1 MSEQRCS
8 GWLQRVA
15 AYLEDIHQHTT
26 GHATTSRDP
35 SLITQ
40 GSPSEPCKRQIIY
53 MSTTTHLGRLRAWM
67 SWETTVDVADE
78 KTKIFTLTSLGHSLT
93 PGLKL
98 RVFYWP
104 QVTWTLPL
112 HGHSVHTAQRLD
124 VHSDKHADKQAP
136 QDVDCRTR
144 DGRMDH
150 SASGLSQHSIIQN
163 FVLLFLDS
171 FV

>member
-1 MSEQRCS
+1 MIATCRCLPRRHTS
-8 GWLQRVA
+8 THNRTCNHLERPITNNSRVPEWTLQETNNLHVNNN
-15 AYLEDIHQHTT
+15 
-26 GHATTSRDP
+26 TSRETA
-35 SLITQ
+35 SLNVVRDNR
-40 GSPSEPCKRQIIY
+40 GCCRRENKDFY
-53 MSTTTHLGRLRAWM
+53 THLPRPFLDPWLEA
-67 SWETTVDVADE
+67 AC
-78 KTKIFTLTSLGHSLT
+78 LLLT
-93 PGLKL
+93 PGHVDLA
-98 RVFYWP
+98 R
-104 QVTWTLPL
+104 

-144 DGRMDH
+144 DGRMDR